1 MTDVELGQANYSP
14 SSGEWSGDD
23 MAAAAQQLHAGDV
36 AKATI
41 TFPVPINFLPGDWL
55 AALLGPIFSLQGQML
70 QGVDF
75 DGTNTLI
82 LVWRV
87 G

>member
-1 MTDVELGQANYSP
+1 VTDVELGQANYSP

-23 MAAAAQQLHAGDV
+23 MAAAAQQLQSGDL

-41 TFPVPINFLPGDWL
+41 TFPVPINQLPGDWL
-55 AALLGPIFSLQGQML
+55 AALLGPFFSAAGQQL